1 MLSEQSCSYK
11 AGSAKPARKSHDT
24 AQQHPSHTPASSRWK
39 PRIRTATAVLTGA
52 AAPDPA
58 RKRRRSAPAYRA
70 AARTCLATGD
80 GLRRAVL
87 GCRPD
92 LPANRADFRR
102 AHWGCRPRP
111 RLKIPRRCAA
121 LTPGSSE
128 QPASMDSRHHT
139 GARSRRA
146 PRTRGSSRLLQS
158 PTPGARSRR
167 APRTRGSSR
176 LERGLRSGQATRG
189 RLKNASC
196 AAFAS
201 PLAPAP
207 FRAGHIRSGA
217 LRRLGKPA
225 ARRRAGR
232 QALVDA
238 PPPHGS
244 LIALTFARGGVAL
257 RLAAFGRS
265 LAGLPPGP
273 ASKARGQSPRLPG
286 LPPRTL
292 LGRRSHRSR
301 CGSTLRKL
309 FARPPQDARAE
320 ARANSG

>member
-1 MLSEQSCSYK
+1 MLT
-11 AGSAKPARKSHDT
+11 GLPPGPARY
-24 AQQHPSHTPASSRWK
+24 AATPCGAPCW
-39 PRIRTATAVLTGA
+39 A
-52 AAPDPA
+52 AAQTCPHP
-58 RKRRRSAPAYRA
+58 RA
-70 AARTCLATGD
+70 EM
-80 GLRRAVL
+80 
-87 GCRPD
+87 PS
-92 LPANRADFRR
+92 
-102 AHWGCRPRP
+102 
-111 RLKIPRRCAA
+111 RCAA
-121 LTPGSSE
+121 AIVTNAAPA
-128 QPASMDSRHHT
+128 ASMEKPRQT
-139 GARSRRA
+139 GARRRGAPQTRRFSRLLHCGITGARRRRA
-146 PRTRGSSRLLQS
+146 PGTRGY
-158 PTPGARSRR
+158 
-167 APRTRGSSR
+167 SR

-225 ARRRAGR
+225 ARHRAGR

-257 RLAAFGRS
+257 RRAAFGRA

-273 ASKARGQSPRLPG
+273 ALKARGIPPRLPG

-292 LGRRSHRSR
+292 LGRRSRRSR
-301 CGSTLRKL
+301 CGSSSRKL
-309 FARPPQDARAE
+309 FARSPQDARAK
-320 ARANSG
+320 ARATSG

>member
-11 AGSAKPARKSHDT
+11 AGSAKPALKSHDT

-121 LTPGSSE
+121 PTPGSSE

-146 PRTRGSSRLLQS
+146 PRTRGSSRLLS
-158 PTPGARSRR
+158 RGITAARRRR
-167 APRTRGSSR
+167 APGTRGYSQ
-176 LERGLRSGQATRG
+176 LQRGLRSGRATRG
-189 RLKNASC
+189 RL
-196 AAFAS
+196 
-201 PLAPAP
+201 
-207 FRAGHIRSGA
+207 
-217 LRRLGKPA
+217 
-225 ARRRAGR
+225 
-232 QALVDA
+232 
-238 PPPHGS
+238 
-244 LIALTFARGGVAL
+244 
-257 RLAAFGRS
+257 
-265 LAGLPPGP
+265 
-273 ASKARGQSPRLPG
+273 
-286 LPPRTL
+286 
-292 LGRRSHRSR
+292 
-301 CGSTLRKL
+301 
-309 FARPPQDARAE
+309 
-320 ARANSG
+320 

>member
-1 MLSEQSCSYK
+1 
-11 AGSAKPARKSHDT
+11 
-24 AQQHPSHTPASSRWK
+24 
-39 PRIRTATAVLTGA
+39 
-52 AAPDPA
+52 
-58 RKRRRSAPAYRA
+58 
-70 AARTCLATGD
+70 
-80 GLRRAVL
+80 
-87 GCRPD
+87 
-92 LPANRADFRR
+92 
-102 AHWGCRPRP
+102 
-111 RLKIPRRCAA
+111 
-121 LTPGSSE
+121 
-128 QPASMDSRHHT
+128 MDSRHHT

-176 LERGLRSGQATRG
+176 LERGLRSGRATRG
-189 RLKNASC
+189 RLWYASC

-207 FRAGHIRSGA
+207 YRPGHIRSGA
-217 LRRLGKPA
+217 SRRLGKPA

-257 RLAAFGRS
+257 RRAAFGRA

-273 ASKARGQSPRLPG
+273 ALKARGIPPRLPG

-301 CGSTLRKL
+301 CGSSSRKL
-309 FARPPQDARAE
+309 FARSPQDARAK
-320 ARANSG
+320 ARATSG